1 LDLDERDADLDQP
14 AGAVPCGGCTWQHIA
29 YPEQLRLKT
38 ALVSRLVGAAVPGA
52 PAAQAMLATTPLET
66 PWGYRRKVHFVFGNA
81 GVSLVSW
88 LAYLLAACLWF
99 VYGFQKRD
107 KTIYLACVGWIV
119 LDAAIV
125 AGVIVHG

>member
-1 LDLDERDADLDQP
+1 VWIGRDA
-14 AGAVPCGGCTWQHIA
+14 G
-29 YPEQLRLKT
+29 
-38 ALVSRLVGAAVPGA
+38 
-52 PAAQAMLATTPLET
+52 
-66 PWGYRRKVHFVFGNA
+66 

-88 LAYLLAACLWF
+88 LAYLVAAGLWF

-125 AGVIVHG
+125 AGVIVNG